1 MKGENPRF
9 ICTFCLLAT
18 FWGRTEATAL
28 LLAPAVP
35 YPKFLQPRP
44 LVGHQGEGENHD
56 RTMGKEGRRDLSG
69 AESKC
74 VMSTKWENR
83 ISLP

>member
-35 YPKFLQPRP
+35 YPKFLQPGCWWDIKGKGKTTTGRWRKR
-44 LVGHQGEGENHD
+44 EGETSVVQKA
-56 RTMGKEGRRDLSG
+56 R
-69 AESKC
+69 
-74 VMSTKWENR
+74 V
-83 ISLP
+83 

>member
-35 YPKFLQPRP
+35 YPKFLQPGRWWDIK
-44 LVGHQGEGENHD
+44 GKGKTTTGRWRKREGE
-56 RTMGKEGRRDLSG
+56 TLSG
-69 AESKC
+69 AESTC
-74 VMSTKWENR
+74 VMSPKWENR